1 MMQSTTTTSLVD
13 LIEESMHLSGI
24 ARFKVI
30 SNSMFPLIRK
40 GNWIEVKKRSEEDC
54 LHVGEIVLYR
64 KANEFI
70 LHRIVQIDQDTY
82 LVKGDRNKLTDP
94 PIDKTSII
102 ARLSKIKK
110 YNIWFDVEKPTVYF
124 FVCTIGNYLNIKKI
138 YHRY

>member
-1 MMQSTTTTSLVD
+1 MMQKTPTLFIS
-13 LIEESMHLSGI
+13 LIEESLHLSGI

-30 SNSMFPLIRK
+30 SNSMFPIIRK
-40 GNWIEVKKRSEEDC
+40 GNWIEVKKRSEGDC

-70 LHRIVQIDQDTY
+70 LHRIAQIDQDTY

-102 ARLSKIKK
+102 GRLSKIKK

-124 FVCTIGNYLNIKKI
+124 FVCTIGKYLNIKKI